1 MSATQRWKAMIERE
15 HAQSDRMRGETP
27 PPEDHWRA
35 HAQHFRADPRRVDD
49 PLVNRLLLELGR
61 HQTLIDVGAGGGR
74 LALPL
79 ALRCRR
85 VTAVEPSAS
94 MVAVLRQQAAGHSIH
109 NVSVV
114 EAAWEDAQVDAAD
127 VVLCCH
133 VLYTVQEIEPFVRKL
148 ETHARDRVLTVLFK
162 APPQSQLYSLWQQ
175 VHGEDRLPLPS
186 LPEYQE
192 VLSELRIDAK
202 VEILPPQPPWGF
214 DTYEEALEQ
223 LSRRLYLAPGSQKRG
238 VLEDILPGLL
248 EHRNG
253 AFTLRGADSLEPGL
267 VWWRPKAAQA

>member
-1 MSATQRWKAMIERE
+1 MIERE

-35 HAQHFRADPRRVDD
+35 YAQQFQADPERADDA
-49 PLVNRLLLELGR
+49 LVNRLLLELAP

-79 ALRCRR
+79 ALRCRH
-85 VTAVEPSAS
+85 VTAVEPSPS
-94 MVAVLRQQAAGHSIH
+94 MVAVLRQQAEGHSIH
-109 NVSVV
+109 NLSVV
-114 EAAWEDAQVDAAD
+114 EAAWEDARVDAAD

-133 VLYTVQEIEPFVRKL
+133 VLYTVREIEPFVRKL
-148 ETHARDRVLTVLFK
+148 EAHARDRVLTVLFK

-192 VLSELRIDAK
+192 VLSELRIDAR
-202 VEILPPQPPWGF
+202 VETLPPQPPRGF

-223 LSRRLYLAPGSQKRG
+223 LSRRLYLTPGSLKRG
-238 VLEDILPGLL
+238 VLEQILPGLL
-248 EHRNG
+248 DVRSG
-253 AFTLRGADSLEPGL
+253 ILTLRGANPLEPGL
-267 VWWRPKAAQA
+267 VWWRPKAVQG